1 MAVDRAE
8 LERLLD
14 LDTLSLQEIGQ
25 ELGVSRQRIKQL
37 ADKMGYERTDQR
49 VNPDKPVPAD
59 RAPRPWATHSG
70 GLMGWKRDNGIC
82 QRSACM
88 SAVSTKTLCR
98 PHADQMVDR
107 ARMHARAR
115 RNQSESVA

>member
-49 VNPDKPVPAD
+49 VNPDKPVPAE
-59 RAPRPWATHSG
+59 RAPRPWAAHKG
-70 GLMGWKRDNGIC
+70 GLMQWKRDNGIC
-82 QRSACM
+82 QRSGCLT
-88 SAVSTKTLCR
+88 AVSTKTLCR
-98 PHADQMVDR
+98 EHADLMSR
-107 ARMHARAR
+107 NAKARW
-115 RNQSESVA
+115 QSGKII